1 MLSQLYRSSTK
12 TQQEL
17 KAKQKKLREQNEAY
31 EAEREQFESSLS
43 GILKS
48 SGSGGTARDN
58 EVSATMALADVK
70 LEELHKEIND
80 RLDKGEKL
88 GDTEPDYYFAWPV
101 PGAYSVSS
109 GVGARWGSYHTGLDI
124 PAAHGIS
131 SFRGVVCFRISRLF
145 FCSDVS
151 FFYLCHQLSKLCFL
165 LIVTNER
172 RTFFSRSLCRSHIT
186 LSEKTLALVKLT
198 VAPKRFVSVTA
209 FLCAVKKLHRPFKAF
224 VEIFQQTKGEKHLP
238 IAFIEKTS
246 LEVMLCR
253 NKYLVCLRNIT

>member
-1 MLSQLYRSSTK
+1 MRICKRPLTNRKPKYDAQYTQYTQQKDMLSQLYRSSTK

-17 KAKQKKLREQNEAY
+17 KAKQKKKLREQNEAY
-31 EAEREQFESSLS
+31 EAEREQFEGSLS

-124 PAAHGIS
+124 PAAHGTPIHAS
-131 SFRGVVCFRISRLF
+131 
-145 FCSDVS
+145 CSGKVIKINTTCTHDYGKEESCGCGGGYGNYVIID
-151 FFYLCHQLSKLCFL
+151 HG
-165 LIVTNER
+165 NE
-172 RTFFSRSLCRSHIT
+172 FIT
-186 LSEKTLALVKLT
+186 LYGHLSEVD
-198 VAPKRFVSVTA
+198 VEIGDE
-209 FLCAVKKLHRPFKAF
+209 VKKGDVIGKMGSTGFFNGRPPA
-224 VEIFQQTKGEKHLP
+224 H
-238 IAFIEKTS
+238 
-246 LEVMLCR
+246 
-253 NKYLVCLRNIT
+253 